1 MGTKISMNKHFE
13 INQNVACLR
22 VDCKSESYFSGRY
35 LDENQITAIP
45 SDTFSGLTSLEV
57 L

>member
-22 VDCKSESYFSGRY
+22 VDCKSE
-35 LDENQITAIP
+35 AI
-45 SDTFSGLTSLEV
+45 SLV
-57 L
+57 GIWMKTK